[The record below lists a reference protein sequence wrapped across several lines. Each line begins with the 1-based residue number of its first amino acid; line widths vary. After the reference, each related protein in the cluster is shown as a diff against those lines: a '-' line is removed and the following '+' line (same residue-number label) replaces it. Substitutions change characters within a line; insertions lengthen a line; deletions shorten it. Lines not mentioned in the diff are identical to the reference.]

1 MLVGYFDAD
10 DILTYA
16 NPAFLRSYD
25 ATLGMSWSDL
35 LRHNHAHQVGCRIR
49 TDDFEAWLLSVRGR
63 RAKVPYR
70 SFEADFLDG
79 RWVWMT
85 EIVDPAGGMLCIASD
100 ITSLRPGERDLRQSR
115 DRALRFAYTDAL
127 TGIGNR
133 RHGLALLE
141 AAMERQPGSLS
152 VALLDLDHF
161 KQINDQHGHAHGD
174 EVLRDFA
181 HRLSHAIRRDDTCAR
196 LGGEEFLLVLPDTLP
211 ADAGHLLERLFQQL
225 RDASLVPGGLD
236 YRCSAGIAAWQ
247 AGDTLD
253 LLLRRADS
261 ALYQA
266 KSLGRDQWQ
275 LAP

>member
-1 MLVGYFDAD
+1 M
-10 DILTYA
+10 
-16 NPAFLRSYD
+16 RS
-25 ATLGMSWSDL
+25 A
-35 LRHNHAHQVGCRIR
+35 
-49 TDDFEAWLLSVRGR
+49 
-63 RAKVPYR
+63 
-70 SFEADFLDG
+70 
-79 RWVWMT
+79 
-85 EIVDPAGGMLCIASD
+85 
-100 ITSLRPGERDLRQSR
+100 
-115 DRALRFAYTDAL
+115 FAYTDAL

-211 ADAGHLLERLFQQL
+211 TDAGHLLERLFQQL

-247 AGDTLD
+247 DGDTLD
-253 LLLRRADS
+253 LSAAPRRQRPLPSQVAGRGPMAAGTLTRRHD
-261 ALYQA
+261 AGR
-266 KSLGRDQWQ
+266 GRDAGHPRNPATDPAQPPSRAHRPSAAIFGLHNAATTTTSMPETPCAQ
-275 LAP
+275 RSATL